1 MCVCVCVCGV
11 CVSMCVCVCVCV
23 CAPRGCWGSSS
34 VYRGRELFIFLF
46 FREIFLCTFFF
57 YLRRVFFMYRVIVGV
72 VVAVDGRHE
81 LGALRRR
88 SHVAVHAWG
97 RGVV

>member
-1 MCVCVCVCGV
+1 V
-11 CVSMCVCVCVCV
+11 CVCVCVCV
-23 CAPRGCWGSSS
+23 HRVVVGVVVPSIVDANS
-34 VYRGRELFIFLF
+34 FFLF
-46 FREIFLCTFFF
+46 FREIFLSNFF

>member
-1 MCVCVCVCGV
+1 MCVCL
-11 CVSMCVCVCVCV
+11 CVCVHRVV
-23 CAPRGCWGSSS
+23 VGVVVPSIVDANS
-34 VYRGRELFIFLF
+34 LF
-46 FREIFLCTFFF
+46 FYFLERFFYVPF
-57 YLRRVFFMYRVIVGV
+57 FIYLRRVFFMYRVIVGV